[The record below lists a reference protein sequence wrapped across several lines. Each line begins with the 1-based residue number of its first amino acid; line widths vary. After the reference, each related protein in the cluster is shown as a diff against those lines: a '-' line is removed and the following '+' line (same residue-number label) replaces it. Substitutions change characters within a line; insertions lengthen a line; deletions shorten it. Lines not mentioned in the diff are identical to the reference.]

1 MLRDELWNYFE
12 STGSIETYLLYK
24 TLEEY
29 KVETSKELS
38 RILDT
43 NPLNKNLN

>member
-24 TLEEY
+24 TMEEY

-38 RILDT
+38 QILDS